1 MNQQSQPHFDKE
13 DKIILELLNK
23 SSKTIK
29 PNPNFKEKLFL
40 NLSEKYY
47 SKKEKNHEKE
57 NFWQKMFHFFAYS
70 PKFPALVASMII
82 LVVGAG
88 LTGVYAYVSPEVNE
102 GDNLH
107 SLKRA
112 IENMEYS
119 LTFNEKTKVEKNL
132 RFAEKRKQEIIVKYN
147 ESGEI
152 NQNALKEIVNN
163 MNKANEEY
171 NLIQISEQKG
181 LIQEKITQSSTEMIS
196 QLSKIVQEVE
206 EKRVKVKK
214 IIPKEKTDDVIDPND
229 SSDLDQ
235 TYFEEPETPDPEIEN
250 IKKSLEQIEKK
261 STSIIPCQND
271 CNIDQKKCFGNE
283 IKECGNFDQDICLE
297 FGGIF
302 ETCGQNQIC
311 ENGACINLCTDQC
324 SENERKCD
332 GNATYKICGNFNNE
346 NCLGW
351 SENIT
356 CPENTVCN
364 QGACVEKKIEKPA
377 KRIENSGCT
386 NECEGEGNRSCVD
399 NNYAIC
405 GNYDS
410 DNCLELGE
418 PIPCP
423 FNTTCSKENGICVSG
438 IQEPII
444 NNDINNT
451 NNSDCTNEC
460 GTEFERQCLG
470 NGFQVCGNYDSD
482 TCLEFGE
489 VNECA
494 SGYSCENGAC
504 T

>member
-102 GDNLH
+102 GDNLY

-171 NLIQISEQKG
+171 NLIQTSEQKG

-311 ENGACINLCTDQC
+311 ENGACI
-324 SENERKCD
+324 
-332 GNATYKICGNFNNE
+332 
-346 NCLGW
+346 
-351 SENIT
+351 
-356 CPENTVCN
+356 
-364 QGACVEKKIEKPA
+364 EKKIEKPA